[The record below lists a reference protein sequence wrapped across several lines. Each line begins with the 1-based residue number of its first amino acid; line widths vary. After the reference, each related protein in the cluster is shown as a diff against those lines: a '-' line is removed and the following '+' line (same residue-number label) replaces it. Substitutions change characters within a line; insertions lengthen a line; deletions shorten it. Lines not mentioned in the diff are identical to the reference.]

1 MLVKVNSKFPS
12 KRQLSLAKQSLKSG
26 GLIVYPTDTLYG
38 IGCDM
43 YCNRAVKNIYNIK
56 KMNQKKP
63 LSFIFY
69 DFKHISEYAII
80 SNFAFKMMKYILP
93 GPFTIILKAQRK
105 VPNNLLTKQKT
116 LGVRIPDNNF
126 IRQVVSA
133 FGSPI
138 ISTTITF
145 DEGIFSNPSEIHA
158 LYQSRLDV
166 VFDDGISYSDPS
178 TIIYLTTDSLRILRE
193 GARKID

>member
-105 VPNNLLTKQKT
+105 VPNNLLTK
-116 LGVRIPDNNF
+116 
-126 IRQVVSA
+126 
-133 FGSPI
+133 PI
-138 ISTTITF
+138 TMHRLTF
-145 DEGIFSNPSEIHA
+145 
-158 LYQSRLDV
+158 
-166 VFDDGISYSDPS
+166 
-178 TIIYLTTDSLRILRE
+178 
-193 GARKID
+193 